1 MGLPVISMHEC
12 ACRRVPPRIDSL
24 AGVLDI
30 LPILL
35 VGEGDGPRSRA
46 RAVLRFVEV
55 ELPRSN
61 QRAALRETRLRQ
73 RGNRQARNHYG
84 SQDTSCS
91 TCVHG
96 FLPLLRHL
104 SSQERLSPRA
114 TQTERASH
122 TTAGQSLAPL
132 NGKIPHRKVP
142 KRIIQTYE
150 MAWRYAS

>member
-1 MGLPVISMHEC
+1 MRLPIVDVQQHN
-12 ACRRVPPRIDSL
+12 CRCVPLRIDSSNIS
-24 AGVLDI
+24 LDI

-35 VGEGDGPRSRA
+35 IDIGLISRSRA
-46 RAVLRFVEV
+46 RVLLRFVEV

-73 RGNRQARNHYG
+73 RNRQARNHYG

-122 TTAGQSLAPL
+122 TTAGQSLVLL

-142 KRIIQTYE
+142 KRIIQRYE
-150 MAWRYAS
+150 MALHYES

>member
-1 MGLPVISMHEC
+1 MRLPIVNVQQHNCRCVPLRVDSSNIS
-12 ACRRVPPRIDSL
+12 
-24 AGVLDI
+24 LDI

-35 VGEGDGPRSRA
+35 IDIGLTSRSRA